1 MDCVYILHSLH
12 LDRFYVGYSSD
23 LNSRLEYHK
32 KSASDKFTAKAND
45 WIVFLIIDCVSKEQG
60 LKIEKQIKNM
70 KSKIYIQN
78 LLKYPEMILKLKEK
92 YS

>member
-23 LNSRLEYHK
+23 LYSRLEYHK

-45 WIVFLIIDCVSKEQG
+45 WNIFLIIA
-60 LKIEKQIKNM
+60 
-70 KSKIYIQN
+70 
-78 LLKYPEMILKLKEK
+78 
-92 YS
+92 